1 MGKTLIEKLS
11 VLFFHHCAC
20 DSTSYL
26 QIQVV
31 NQFQRPTATPSF
43 YIVLRTTRT
52 NTHITHLTWYFVDTL
67 DSWTVNIRIK

>member
-20 DSTSYL
+20 DSTSCL
-26 QIQVV
+26 HIVS
-31 NQFQRPTATPSF
+31 QFQRPTATPSL

-52 NTHITHLTWYFVDTL
+52 NIHITHPTWYFVDC
-67 DSWTVNIRIK
+67 